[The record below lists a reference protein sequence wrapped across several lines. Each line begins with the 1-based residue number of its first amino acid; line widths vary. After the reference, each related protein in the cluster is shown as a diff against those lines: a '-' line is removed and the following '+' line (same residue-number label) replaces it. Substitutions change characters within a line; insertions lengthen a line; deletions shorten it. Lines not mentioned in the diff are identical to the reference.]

1 MSRTRD
7 ANVFARA
14 PLPSIRS
21 GPNLAP
27 CCRLPS
33 LATSNDPWRTGN
45 ATCGSTH
52 AGVEGIIVVNWEGV
66 PIRTTLDPESTVQV
80 RPTKASDFAA
90 SRAPSSRC
98 ALPCV
103 LPCVKAGLE
112 LTHYSLF
119 FVQYSALVT
128 RFTDKCK
135 STLEKLNPEVR
146 TAAPSNA
153 HRTRTHSIALLRLRR
168 DETPLP
174 SPPSPTSQ
182 D

>member
-1 MSRTRD
+1 M
-7 ANVFARA
+7 
-14 PLPSIRS
+14 
-21 GPNLAP
+21 
-27 CCRLPS
+27 
-33 LATSNDPWRTGN
+33 
-45 ATCGSTH
+45 
-52 AGVEGIIVVNWEGV
+52 NWEGV

-98 ALPCV
+98 ALSCV
-103 LPCVKAGLE
+103 LPCVKAGPE

-146 TAAPSNA
+146 SSAPSNA
-153 HRTRTHSIALLRLRR
+153 HHTRTHSIALLRLRR
-168 DETPLP
+168 G
-174 SPPSPTSQ
+174 
-182 D
+182 